1 MTATQV
7 LAPVGVAENVRT
19 VLSACRRQRSA
30 TDYARQLIQTLAET
44 THSQHALWL
53 NLPAGPGYLVAETD
67 GFDPFTR
74 RLMLERR
81 LPLLDNAW
89 TFGEE
94 IHSVAAVAIRF
105 RSSVV
110 GILAVANGA
119 RPYTPADIVLLETIG
134 RIAVAEHEALERTET
149 LGVENRQESM
159 ADLVHG
165 LRQPLGILEACAF
178 LLDMSLPAGETRARE
193 HLTEMLS
200 QLERASGILDQSTT
214 GYASRPRTDETEPEE
229 SDSRFFANSAMSMVT

>member
-1 MTATQV
+1 
-7 LAPVGVAENVRT
+7 
-19 VLSACRRQRSA
+19 
-30 TDYARQLIQTLAET
+30 
-44 THSQHALWL
+44 
-53 NLPAGPGYLVAETD
+53 
-67 GFDPFTR
+67 
-74 RLMLERR
+74 
-81 LPLLDNAW
+81 
-89 TFGEE
+89 
-94 IHSVAAVAIRF
+94 
-105 RSSVV
+105 V

-149 LGVENRQESM
+149 LGMENRQESM

-165 LRQPLGILEACAF
+165 LRQPLGILEACAV

-214 GYASRPRTDETEPEE
+214 GYASPASRPRTDETEPEE